1 MEEKSAISFA
11 KNTQELAMKG
21 QKHLE
26 ETIESAFQILSSMND
41 ELCNPTLW
49 STSPSSSSINN
60 GHHLSTSH
68 ASNGDSSSDSAHH
81 FEMGGAGALDEARLR
96 FKSSVA
102 SLRFIL
108 AAIPNSH
115 KEATMTSYLGVGG
128 VVVWDIQLVE
138 LWGFL
143 YGLGLTGVGSDVIV
157 WNGVGTSGQFTVSS
171 FYWGFGGVSSMVV
184 FFMWTAVLGAK
195 AYDTG
200 STTSSSASSADQA
213 KIGKLEERAC
223 VLKQELANKN
233 KYLKLLID
241 QLRDLITD
249 VSTWQSPCSV

>member
-68 ASNGDSSSDSAHH
+68 ASNGDSASDSAHH

-115 KEATMTSYLGVGG
+115 K
-128 VVVWDIQLVE
+128 
-138 LWGFL
+138 
-143 YGLGLTGVGSDVIV
+143 
-157 WNGVGTSGQFTVSS
+157 
-171 FYWGFGGVSSMVV
+171 
-184 FFMWTAVLGAK
+184 AK

-213 KIGKLEERAC
+213 KIGKLDGLVC
-223 VLKQELANKN
+223 
-233 KYLKLLID
+233 
-241 QLRDLITD
+241 
-249 VSTWQSPCSV
+249 